1 MYFQNYTFLLKNII
15 LLIFQG
21 RRHQLRLHCH
31 HIGHTIVG
39 DYIYSNR
46 QDCDTERM
54 YLHAYKIVLP
64 TPIEHLDIA
73 SQDPF
78 EEIDEYKPKDIIRT
92 LGSSINN
99 FDEIFSQ
106 EDLK

>member
-1 MYFQNYTFLLKNII
+1 MKI
-15 LLIFQG
+15 LAYCFFKIFQG
-21 RRHQLRLHCH
+21 RRHQLRVYCH

-39 DYIYSNR
+39 DFIYSDR
-46 QDCDTERM
+46 KDCDTERM

-64 TPIEHLDIA
+64 TPVEHLDIT

-92 LGSSINN
+92 LEGGSSIISN
-99 FDEIFSQ
+99 FDEIFNQ
-106 EDLK
+106 GEEDLK